1 MCISIYNL
9 QCAEYYSLAI
19 YIYNL
24 ICCFRYNQTLIQ
36 VYFESQFSNWLHSY
50 YMLCCIVSIHNR
62 LIWYAPCM
70 QVKHPAGLNANLP
83 CLLICWKTIQEHTH
97 LIGLKI
103 QQNFTEYFCF
113 DMNKAGANFLL
124 QVRGCS
130 LLVMILFT
138 LIYCFPFGITVI
150 DCVTC
155 GWPYCFLYIVW
166 RFSVSVPPIFLS
178 SSL

>member
-1 MCISIYNL
+1 MCWILFTCYIYLQFNLLLSIYSNAY
-9 QCAEYYSLAI
+9 QSLFWVSIFQLVAFI
-19 YIYNL
+19 LYA
-24 ICCFRYNQTLIQ
+24 
-36 VYFESQFSNWLHSY
+36 VLHSFHSQPSH
-50 YMLCCIVSIHNR
+50 LVCAVHASEASSRSECQSSVSS
-62 LIWYAPCM
+62 Y
-70 QVKHPAGLNANLP
+70 
-83 CLLICWKTIQEHTH
+83 LLKTIQEHTH

-130 LLVMILFT
+130 LLVMILLFT